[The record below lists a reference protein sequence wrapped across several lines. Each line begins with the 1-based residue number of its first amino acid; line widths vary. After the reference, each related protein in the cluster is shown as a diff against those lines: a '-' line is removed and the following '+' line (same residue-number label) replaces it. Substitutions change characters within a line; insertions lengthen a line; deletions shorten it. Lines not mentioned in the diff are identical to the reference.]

1 MTTFYLLVRF
11 LHVLAGAIW
20 VGMATF
26 SAFFLMPAM
35 KEVGPDGAKVMA
47 ALERRGLV
55 AFIPI
60 VVIVSVLSGVW
71 LYWRYTGGFSPEIS
85 RSHAGMAFGT
95 GGALGI
101 LAAIIGIAIV
111 SRSLAKATALT
122 KQAMTLPEA
131 QRGSVMAP
139 VAGLRQRAMMG
150 ARIVAVLVIIT
161 IGLMSVGLLL

>member
-1 MTTFYLLVRF
+1 MTTVYLTVRF

-20 VGMATF
+20 VGFAIF

-35 KEVGPDGAKVMA
+35 KEVGPDGGKVMA
-47 ALERRGLV
+47 ALERRGLL
-55 AFIPI
+55 AFVPI
-60 VVIVSVLSGVW
+60 VVSVSILSGIW
-71 LYWRYTGGFSPEIS
+71 LYWRYTGGFSAEIS

-101 LAAIIGIAIV
+101 LAAIIGIGVV
-111 SRSLAKATALT
+111 SRSLAKASALT

-131 QRGSVMAP
+131 QRASVMAP
-139 VAGLRQRAMMG
+139 VPGLRQRAMTG
-150 ARIVAVLVIIT
+150 ARVAAVLVIIT

>member
-1 MTTFYLLVRF
+1 
-11 LHVLAGAIW
+11 
-20 VGMATF
+20 
-26 SAFFLMPAM
+26 
-35 KEVGPDGAKVMA
+35 MA
-47 ALERRGLV
+47 ALERRGLL

-60 VVIVSVLSGVW
+60 VVSVSILSGVW

-101 LAAIIGIAIV
+101 LAAIIGIGVV

-131 QRGSVMAP
+131 QRAIRRWPRWPDSDS
-139 VAGLRQRAMMG
+139 
-150 ARIVAVLVIIT
+150 AR
-161 IGLMSVGLLL
+161 